1 MMDNSQDRIS
11 EMLKVLG
18 NMMRCS
24 ANEELIEKMNT
35 SLTQFVDELQNRVK
49 NLPSLALDEEVKCFI
64 EETKEDEG
72 LSQEEFKEKY
82 SYEMD
87 VCRKLGRAGWVVS
100 NHSNPREV
108 KEWNTLLS
116 ENRELEI
123 ISYFEGENGH
133 ILENI
138 FRELEVRYS
147 ENPNKRYF
155 NRGKYFFEEKDYMT
169 SAMYLVALIEERTN
183 QFMKFPKRMSYAKK
197 YSSEGFKE
205 HIQEE
210 FENTESIFT
219 KRYLFL
225 DMYPSI
231 IEFLNRLLVDGEYKF
246 ENKIEPSYVN
256 RNWLLH
262 GKSSRTIERYECIQ
276 LFNALSTIEFVFSF
290 CSQS

>member
-11 EMLKVLG
+11 EMLKAIG
-18 NMMRCS
+18 NIMKCS
-24 ANEELIEKMNT
+24 VNEELIEKMNI
-35 SLTQFVDELQNRVK
+35 SLTQVVDEFQNRVE
-49 NLPSLALDEEVKCFI
+49 NLRTLVLTEDMKCFI
-64 EETKEDEG
+64 EETKKDEM
-72 LSQEEFKEKY
+72 LSQEAFEEKY
-82 SYEMD
+82 SYEMEI
-87 VCRKLGRAGWVVS
+87 CRKLGHAGWVVS

-116 ENRELEI
+116 DDREWEI
-123 ISYFEGENGH
+123 TTYFEGDNGN

-138 FRELEVRYS
+138 FRELEAKYS

-155 NRGKYFFEEKDYMT
+155 NKGKCFFEEKDYMT
-169 SAMYLVALIEERTN
+169 SAMYIVALIEERTN
-183 QFMKFPKRMSYAKK
+183 QFMKFPKRMSYAEK
-197 YSSEGFKE
+197 YSSDGFKK

-225 DMYPSI
+225 DMYPSVI
-231 IEFLNRLLVDGEYKF
+231 GFLNRLLVDGEYKF
-246 ENKIEPSYVN
+246 EKGIEPPYIN

-290 CSQS
+290 CS